1 MFMDE
6 DFDIASFF
14 SCPDDYIIVNCS
26 SLTKILHLWMGVFV
40 DVIECNYDISKEYY
54 RCFINVGE
62 HCCLDRDFYDETNF
76 YGAPHVYYDFT
87 AAHREIRIVF
97 ERLRVREEN
106 EELIAVGKEVVS
118 RFISRFIRNHFE
130 VSSIDKVNVGS
141 TLLHTFD
148 IKIDFTPDL
157 DFNFKDIKYFQDITN
172 GDSSLEFK
180 LRRKGVLYLDF

>member
-1 MFMDE
+1 MDE
-6 DFDIASFF
+6 DFDIASLF
-14 SCPDDYIIVNCS
+14 SCPDDHIIVNCS

-40 DVIECNYDISKEYY
+40 DVIECNYDYSKDYY

-62 HCCLDRDFYDETNF
+62 YCCLDRDFYDETHF
-76 YGAPHVYYDFT
+76 HGAPHVYYDFT
-87 AAHREIRIVF
+87 AAQREIRIVF
-97 ERLRVREEN
+97 ERLHVREEN

-130 VSSIDKVNVGS
+130 VLSIDKVNVSS

-148 IKIDFTPDL
+148 IRIDFTPNL

-172 GDSSLEFK
+172 GDSSLEIK